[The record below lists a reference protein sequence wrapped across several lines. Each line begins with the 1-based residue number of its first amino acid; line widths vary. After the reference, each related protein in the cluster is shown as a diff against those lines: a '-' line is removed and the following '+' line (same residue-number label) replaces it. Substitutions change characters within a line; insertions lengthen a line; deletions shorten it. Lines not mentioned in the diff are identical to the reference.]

1 MYRMQRERLKMEHEA
16 DCFMLKEEVKNY
28 LACNNID
35 KDDFNAIIFLQTNG
49 FSLKFESDV
58 KKIITNL

>member
-1 MYRMQRERLKMEHEA
+1 MEHEA
-16 DCFMLKEEVKNY
+16 DCLMLKEEVKNY